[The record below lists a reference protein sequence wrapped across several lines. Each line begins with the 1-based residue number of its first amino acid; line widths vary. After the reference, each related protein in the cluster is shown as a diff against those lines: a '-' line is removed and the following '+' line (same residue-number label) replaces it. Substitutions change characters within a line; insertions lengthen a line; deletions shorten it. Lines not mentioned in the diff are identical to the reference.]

1 MSLPS
6 TPARSIARS
15 PLSTPSS
22 PRDGPSSPQLTPR
35 SKVKAILAAVD
46 DDSDSN
52 SALAPVTEQPQR
64 NALSTIDGNAKRNI
78 ARETRKL
85 DGEEHDDAS
94 SEDSHVKPRGRGR
107 VAARLNG
114 QKEQDEGWG
123 VREDVEATGD
133 AYVRIKKQLLS
144 ELRQHAQEDATD
156 TDTRQDEEDQTVARQ
171 PSPAPLETS
180 TRLSSFPR
188 STQSIPRRRS
198 RSSSSLFLTPTPVKK
213 AVVPSEI
220 PNESDASDDG
230 LPANL
235 LTDSRFQ
242 QLLARKKAEREA
254 KEAAENKKRKQ
265 WRARQESFEHT
276 LSQDATSNLN
286 RSDEDGDT
294 DRRLTQH
301 NRPTRKAGRKAL
313 EEMSRET
320 QRMSRNMQLAHQA
333 KTKKK
338 ITKDSLF
345 ARFNFSLLATPTPEE
360 TQNHTSSATASPGR
374 VSGPDDERHRETPPT
389 SPLEPKA
396 MDVHGEGQSHDQNQ
410 AMPEVAPAAVAE
422 NEEELPDLVDIMNA
436 PIAILNKGKGKAIK
450 EPEPL
455 NAAEVQKR
463 QKPGFTQRPIKIRMP
478 EPSLRSKG
486 LGADSESDLEVIPS
500 RKSAVSKLDDFEYL
514 PSDKV
519 QDGRS
524 LQNLRALAHLNSP
537 KKQRKGDMSQTE
549 MQYSL
554 QKRARQQAMEE
565 RRAKIEDLKARGI
578 VVRSAEE
585 IEKDQAEV
593 EDLLEKARR
602 EGDEL
607 AGKEKK
613 AAKKKK
619 MANGEADDLPDTDD
633 EDDDYEEAG
642 GEPSEVEL
650 SGSEEEEARSDEEV
664 DGGSGVDE
672 VVDNDDE
679 DPIEETLAGDGQKTN
694 GFIDDAASDDFR
706 DEDEMAAADEIEEER
721 PTVQPPRSRRSRIAI
736 IEDDESDDEAPA
748 LMHKAESEQ
757 ATTESAVEVPVFP
770 LMPRSAGVNNIAMGM
785 TQAFAATMAE
795 TQMEVD
801 DDDAGEDSM
810 ALLGPPPE
818 PQFFNFEVEESQ
830 QIIQDS
836 QIGVQHSESDIA
848 QETAASHQI
857 DLHFSQSQ
865 ICYDSLRESQGQ
877 PPTTQL
883 SEIPDPTQDAGFVMS
898 SPAPVRFA
906 SVPPSTVDTILL
918 SEVVGKESPVVK
930 KKGRLQRGI
939 VVQPDD
945 DEVNRSVN
953 LAEDE
958 AASANAFTSM
968 KEKRKKAA
976 EKEAFD
982 KKKSEAKGMVEE
994 QAQESEDEYAGLGG
1008 ASDDE
1013 SGGSEDEYVR
1023 EIIDKGEVVVD
1034 EGKMAAFYA

>member
-22 PRDGPSSPQLTPR
+22 PRDRPSSPQLTPR

-64 NALSTIDGNAKRNI
+64 NALSTIDGNAKSNI

-85 DGEEHDDAS
+85 NGEELDDAS

-114 QKEQDEGWG
+114 RKEQDEGSG
-123 VREDVEATGD
+123 VRVDVEATED
-133 AYVRIKKQLLS
+133 AYVRIKKQLLGG
-144 ELRQHAQEDATD
+144 LRQHAQEDAPD
-156 TDTRQDEEDQTVARQ
+156 ADTRQDGEDQTVARQ
-171 PSPAPLETS
+171 PPPAPLETS

-188 STQSIPRRRS
+188 SAQSTPRRRS

-213 AVVPSEI
+213 AVVPSETL
-220 PNESDASDDG
+220 NESDASDDG

-254 KEAAENKKRKQ
+254 KEAAENEKRKQ
-265 WRARQESFEHT
+265 WRARHESFEHT
-276 LSQDATSNLN
+276 LSQDATSDLKG
-286 RSDEDGDT
+286 SDEDGDT

-320 QRMSRNMQLAHQA
+320 QRMSRNMQLTHQA

-338 ITKDSLF
+338 ITKASLF
-345 ARFNFSLLATPTPEE
+345 ARFNFSLLATPAPEA
-360 TQNHTSSATASPGR
+360 TQNHTSSATSSPGR
-374 VSGPDDERHRETPPT
+374 VSDPDGERHVETPPT

-396 MDVHGEGQSHDQNQ
+396 MDVHGEGQRHDQNQ
-410 AMPEVAPAAVAE
+410 AMPEVALAAVAE
-422 NEEELPDLVDIMNA
+422 DEEELPDLMDIMNA
-436 PIAILNKGKGKAIK
+436 PVAILNKGKGKAIK

-486 LGADSESDLEVIPS
+486 CAADSDSDLEVIPS

-519 QDGRS
+519 QECRS
-524 LQNLRALAHLNSP
+524 LQNLRVLAHLNSP
-537 KKQRKGDMSQTE
+537 KKQRKGNMSQTE

-613 AAKKKK
+613 AAKKEK
-619 MANGEADDLPDTDD
+619 MANGEADDLPNTDD

-650 SGSEEEEARSDEEV
+650 SGSEEEEARSDEEI

-679 DPIEETLAGDGQKTN
+679 DPIEETHAGDGQKTN
-694 GFIDDAASDDFR
+694 GFTDDAASDDFR
-706 DEDEMAAADEIEEER
+706 DADEMDADDEIEEES

-748 LMHKAESEQ
+748 LMHKAESEE
-757 ATTESAVEVPVFP
+757 ATIESAVEVPVFP
-770 LMPRSAGVNNIAMGM
+770 LIPRLAGVNNIPMGM

-795 TQMEVD
+795 TQMEV

-830 QIIQDS
+830 QIIQAS
-836 QIGVQHSESDIA
+836 QIGVQQSESDIA

-865 ICYDSLRESQGQ
+865 ICHDSSRDTQGQ
-877 PPTTQL
+877 PPATQF

-906 SVPPSTVDTILL
+906 SVPPSTVDTIPL
-918 SEVVGKESPVVK
+918 SEAVGKEPPVVK

-945 DEVNRSVN
+945 DEVNKSVN

-958 AASANAFTSM
+958 AASANAFTIM

-1013 SGGSEDEYVR
+1013 SGDSEDEYVR
-1023 EIIDKGEVVVD
+1023 EMIDKGEVEVD